1 MIARRGAFLL
11 ITAILACQAASG
23 ATLSLSVESEA
34 IHANMPFTLMLSA
47 KGFEEE
53 PTPAPPDLAIDG
65 CEVAYLGVSPNVSSR
80 VEIINTRRSD
90 WREVTFVYRW
100 RVLAPSAGRYT
111 VPTLR
116 VEQAAVEARSPAATF
131 EASDV
136 PSTRSMVVRMRLPER
151 PVWVGETFDATIEW
165 LLEREVRDYQFAVPL
180 FDLDGAEVVP
190 AEAGSGARTVPF
202 QAGARQ
208 IDLPLARATV
218 KEGGTEY
225 TRFSFAARVTLNRT
239 GTVDLAPV
247 RVVAKLQ
254 AGTARDSWGFSR
266 SRYEL
271 FRAHGEPSRLTVRPL
286 PLAGRPATFV
296 NAIGSGFS
304 LDVQASR
311 TVVSLG
317 EPVEL
322 SIRLRGDG
330 PLTGVSLPSLGGPEG
345 LPPTRFSVPE
355 GSIAGEID
363 EQSNSKRFRV
373 TVRVKSADVRE
384 IPPIAFS
391 YFDPAAGEY
400 RTVTSEPVA
409 LSVGAGRMV
418 GVADV
423 VASPSF
429 AGKFDR
435 QSAVDTGAGAGIAT
449 LVGADMSL
457 SGPTRT
463 LATPWGTGDV
473 RNVLAALYGVPVL
486 VVLGLVWLARGD
498 DRRARG
504 RSVRRAL
511 STLER
516 ALDGG
521 EPARQAA
528 PRIVAAMRRLAEV
541 SGGDRAEAAGL
552 LEQLETG
559 AFNPSAG
566 DEAVSVDVAAELR
579 RIAHRWAR
587 ATPNAPPT
595 VAPLD
600 DAPSLMVGF
609 VAVGLFATA
618 LFAFAASAAPDK
630 APEESALEESALEE
644 SALEE
649 SAAEESAAEESRS
662 GVEMAR
668 ETYQAAL
675 EEFDRLRRVR
685 LFANAENAL
694 RPLAAAHRHAPEL
707 QVDWGNAALGAQDP
721 GRAVLAYRRALKTA
735 PDNERAR
742 ANLAWLR
749 DRLPG
754 WLPRPATAGALDSL
768 LFWRE
773 AFTAWQLHLIGG
785 AAFAVGVL
793 LLAPWRRRPQGLR
806 ALALPALIVWIVAT
820 GSALLARDG
829 GDQAVVLLDG
839 ATLRSADSAG
849 ASPTFANPLPAG
861 TEITVVESRDAWVRV
876 ALADGTRGWL
886 AASAVE
892 RVESAAADQG

>member
-1 MIARRGAFLL
+1 MIARRGTFLL
-11 ITAILACQAASG
+11 ITAILACQAAYG

-53 PTPAPPDLAIDG
+53 PTPTPPDLAIDG
-65 CEVAYLGVSPNVSSR
+65 CEVTYLGVSPNVSSR
-80 VEIINTRRSD
+80 VEIVNGRRSD
-90 WREVTFVYRW
+90 WRAVTFVYRW

-151 PVWVGETFDATIEW
+151 PVWVGETIDATIEW
-165 LLEREVRDYQFAVPL
+165 LLERDVRDYRFAVPL
-180 FDLDGAEVVP
+180 FDLDGVEVVP

-225 TRFSFAARVTLNRT
+225 TRFSFAARVTLNRA

-247 RVVAKLQ
+247 RVVARLQ

-373 TVRVKSADVRE
+373 TVRVKSAEVRE

-409 LSVGAGRMV
+409 LSVGAGQVV

-423 VASPSF
+423 VGSPSF
-429 AGKFDR
+429 AGKSDR
-435 QSAVDTGAGAGIAT
+435 HSAVDTGAGAGIAT

-473 RNVLAALYGVPVL
+473 RNVLAALYCVPVL

-559 AFNPSAG
+559 AFNPAAG
-566 DEAVSVDVAAELR
+566 DEAVTVDVAAELR

-595 VAPLD
+595 AVPLD
-600 DAPSLMVGF
+600 DAPSLIVGF

-630 APEESALEESALEE
+630 APDKTP
-644 SALEE
+644 EE
-649 SAAEESAAEESRS
+649 SAAEEARS

-668 ETYQAAL
+668 ETYQSAL
-675 EEFDRLRRVR
+675 EESDRLRRVR

-694 RPLAAAHRHAPEL
+694 RSLAAAHGHAPEL

-829 GDQAVVLLDG
+829 GDQAVVLLDS

-892 RVESAAADQG
+892 WVESATADQG